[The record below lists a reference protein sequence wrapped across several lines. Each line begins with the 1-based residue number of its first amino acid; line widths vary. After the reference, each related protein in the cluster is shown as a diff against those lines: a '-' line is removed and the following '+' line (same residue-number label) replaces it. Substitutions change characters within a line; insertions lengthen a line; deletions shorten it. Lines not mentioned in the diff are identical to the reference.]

1 MQLCKRCCKW
11 LVNRSL
17 LKENSHEQV
26 SVKREI
32 SDEYNRKREE
42 DIKKRK
48 KIFTPEDIQKFYYA
62 YKNNMG
68 QYPVVVLF
76 LLETGLRA
84 GEFAALRND
93 NIDLENNKIYIVE
106 TRSLRFKDNDKNK
119 GIEYYTKV
127 PKNKETRFIMMSDL
141 CRNVYCI

>member
-1 MQLCKRCCKW
+1 MLEGKYA
-11 LVNRSL
+11 
-17 LKENSHEQV
+17 EQV

-76 LLETGLRA
+76 LL
-84 GEFAALRND
+84 RNR
-93 NIDLENNKIYIVE
+93 VA
-106 TRSLRFKDNDKNK
+106 SW
-119 GIEYYTKV
+119 
-127 PKNKETRFIMMSDL
+127 
-141 CRNVYCI
+141 